1 MNQSIIVSFLVDF
14 RRKRE
19 YAKKNLNQLLDKNGI
34 RVELLMPRRQETGAK
49 TTLTT
54 PGGDGK
60 GRHAAKVDPFPPIL
74 PLEVSIKACKC
85 TCVTEC
91 G

>member
-1 MNQSIIVSFLVDF
+1 MSLDSPG

-19 YAKKNLNQLLDKNGI
+19 YAKKNLNQLLEKNGI
-34 RVELLMPRRQETGAK
+34 RVELLMPRRQDAAAK

-54 PGGDGK
+54 PGGEGK

-74 PLEVSIKACKC
+74 PLEVS
-85 TCVTEC
+85 VVVEVVLE
-91 G
+91 